1 MYLYPENNVEI
12 KRKKHFGTFSFDSC
26 FSTRLPP
33 NPPKKKWPFSR
44 PSNIAQREKFLNHI
58 THKEGQIY

>member
-33 NPPKKKWPFSR
+33 NPPKKKMAFFKAIKYCPK
-44 PSNIAQREKFLNHI
+44 REILKPYHS
-58 THKEGQIY
+58 

>member
-26 FSTRLPP
+26 YSTRLPP
-33 NPPKKKWPFSR
+33 NLQKMAFFKAIKYCPK
-44 PSNIAQREKFLNHI
+44 REILKPYHS
-58 THKEGQIY
+58 